1 MLPERDASVTKV
13 SERDASVTKVSERDA
28 SVTIEPAKPPPR
40 LPTCE

>member
-28 SVTIEPAKPPPR
+28 SVTIETAKPPPR